1 MQLAIE
7 TDLWQQAT
15 DHEPYAY
22 AIFERQR
29 PDYKIVRTD
38 PSKPLAFDGWI
49 MQGERKVAL
58 VETKCRE
65 HSYQDFTTKLK
76 MQWLLSESK
85 LAALAKCSRSWD
97 LPTYGFL
104 YFINCKKLMT
114 IQLVNKQ
121 GAIIERELKTI
132 TTEEKYLQATD
143 TRLCGLVAM
152 HKATL
157 LQWHGTPIS
166 KKEQ

>member
-1 MQLAIE
+1 MQLAIDTE
-7 TDLWQQAT
+7 LWQQAT
-15 DHEPYAY
+15 SYEPFAY
-22 AIFERQR
+22 AIFEKQR
-29 PDYKIVRTD
+29 PDYRIVRTD
-38 PSKPLAFDGWI
+38 PTKPLAFDGWI
-49 MQGERKVAL
+49 MQGERRVAL

-65 HSYQDFTTKLK
+65 HTFQDFQTKLK
-76 MQWLLSESK
+76 TQWLLSESK
-85 LAALAKCSRSWD
+85 LAALSKCSRSWE

-114 IQLVNKQ
+114 IQLVNKH
-121 GAIIERELKTI
+121 GVIIKRELKTFA
-132 TTEEKYLQATD
+132 TKEKYLQTTD

-166 KKEQ
+166 ITE